1 MRRVERVDFAV
12 VGAGI
17 AGASAAFELS
27 LHGSVQVLEA
37 EATPGYHTTGRSA
50 AMFTEAYESGIV
62 RRLTMAS
69 RPFLEQPPEG
79 FTDHP
84 LLSPRPVLFVGRD
97 DQREAVEALARD
109 IAAWGPEI
117 QVLEGDQIPDVCPV
131 LRPDYAS
138 LALFE
143 PGSYELDVHGL
154 HQGFLR
160 GARSRGARIRTGA
173 LVSGLRRLGSGWW
186 IQTGSEEIHAAVV
199 VNAAGAWCDV
209 VGGLAGA
216 RPLGIQPMRRTAF
229 TFPCPE
235 GIDCRT
241 LPFVDDVGEQWYFKP
256 EGAGLLG
263 SLSEETPMEPHDV
276 RHEERDVA
284 LAIER
289 IGRAV
294 TFPIRHVGKAWAGL
308 SHRGG
313 AGRTD

>member
-1 MRRVERVDFAV
+1 
-12 VGAGI
+12 
-17 AGASAAFELS
+17 
-27 LHGSVQVLEA
+27 
-37 EATPGYHTTGRSA
+37 
-50 AMFTEAYESGIV
+50 
-62 RRLTMAS
+62 
-69 RPFLEQPPEG
+69 
-79 FTDHP
+79 
-84 LLSPRPVLFVGRD
+84 
-97 DQREAVEALARD
+97 
-109 IAAWGPEI
+109 
-117 QVLEGDQIPDVCPV
+117 
-131 LRPDYAS
+131 
-138 LALFE
+138 
-143 PGSYELDVHGL
+143 
-154 HQGFLR
+154 
-160 GARSRGARIRTGA
+160 
-173 LVSGLRRLGSGWW
+173 LGSGWW

-308 SHRGG
+308 RSFVPDRRPVAGEDPDLPGFFWLAGQGG
-313 AGRTD
+313 FGIMTSPALSRALASLVVEGRLPTDLTAAGLRQEELAPGRLR